1 MSRLPQFRG
10 GRRKGRA
17 LIVEGGGMRGAFTGG
32 ALAAMA
38 HEYPARNFDLVV
50 GVSSGSCGAVYYVTE
65 PPGDSM
71 AIHRFLQVWRFE
83 LNGSKL
89 MSYLNLLRGRQFLD
103 QNYLID
109 ELFGKKYPVKR
120 ERLNQKG
127 ITPFYIVASNMK
139 TLEAEYIKA
148 TSENLFTLLKAAT
161 SLPIA
166 TRGRRTLGRYEYT
179 DGGVLDPLPVQA
191 VIDAGYEDITVILTT
206 PRYHVHRPIGALL
219 SRIAYPR
226 HKGVAQKLRH
236 HMHVQHAKSYE
247 LVNNPPKG
255 VRMRVIDPQ
264 HTLPARMLDTNILLL
279 NHTVDMG
286 MQAAYDALSNVRK
299 PQSWWQFLK
308 RIWPRFA

>member
-1 MSRLPQFRG
+1 
-10 GRRKGRA
+10 
-17 LIVEGGGMRGAFTGG
+17 MRGAFTGG

-65 PPGDSM
+65 PPGDTL

-89 MSYLNLLRGRQFLD
+89 MNYFNLLKGRQFLD

-120 ERLNQKG
+120 DRLNIKG
-127 ITPFYIVASNMK
+127 STPFYVVVSNMR
-139 TLEAEYIKA
+139 TLQPEYIRA

-166 TRGRRTLGRYEYT
+166 TRGRRTLGDAEYT
-179 DGGVLDPLPVQA
+179 DGGVMDPLPVQA
-191 VIDAGYEDITVILTT
+191 VLDAGYEDITVVLTT
-206 PRYHVHRPIGALL
+206 PRYHIHRPIGRLL
-219 SRIAYPR
+219 GRICYPF
-226 HKGVAQKLRH
+226 HKGVARKLSG
-236 HMHVQHAKSYE
+236 HMHVQHARSYD

-255 VRMRVIDPQ
+255 VQMRVIAPNYP
-264 HTLPARMLDTNILLL
+264 LPARLLDTNILLL
-279 NHTVDMG
+279 NHTCDMG
-286 MQAAYDALSNVRK
+286 MQAAYESFAHK
-299 PQSWWQFLK
+299 PKTSFWR

>member
-10 GRRKGRA
+10 GRRKGRV

-38 HEYPARNFDLVV
+38 HEYPARNFDLVI
-50 GVSSGSCGAVYYVTE
+50 GVSSGSCAAVYYVTE
-65 PPGDSM
+65 PPGDSL

-127 ITPFYIVASNMK
+127 ITPLYVVASNMK
-139 TLEAEYIKA
+139 TLEPEYIKA

-166 TRGRRTLGRYEYT
+166 TRGRRTLGQHEYT
-179 DGGVLDPLPVQA
+179 DGGVMDPLPVQA
-191 VIDAGYEDITVILTT
+191 AIDAGYEDITVILTT

-226 HKGVAQKLRH
+226 HKGVARKLNQ

-255 VRMRVIDPQ
+255 VRMRVIDPR
-264 HTLPARMLDTNILLL
+264 HTLPAQMLDTNILLL

-286 MQAAYDALSNVRK
+286 MQAAYDVLSNARK
-299 PQSWWQFLK
+299 THHWWQFLK
-308 RIWPRFA
+308 RLWPRFA